1 MKTYSR
7 MLFEKIY
14 RCSRHCDEKEYIDSV
29 LQEIGVV
36 LSCRIRSDTPT
47 PYDFGIPD
55 IQMLNGGGDDTKNEF
70 MNAVRKIVMEHD
82 KRITDMQVT
91 DLKIDDRTQNVT
103 IKIMLN
109 IIDIDYTING
119 EFCIR

>member
-1 MKTYSR
+1 M
-7 MLFEKIY
+7 
-14 RCSRHCDEKEYIDSV
+14 
-29 LQEIGVV
+29 
-36 LSCRIRSDTPT
+36 PT

-91 DLKIDDRTQNVT
+91 DLKIDDKTQNVT